1 MPRDAFNRDDPPEIE
16 TVLDT
21 IADEDCRALIHAMNE
36 PRTAAEL
43 SEVSGIPLSTTY
55 RKIEQLSEASLVDE
69 LIEIRDDGR
78 HTSRYYPHFQTI
90 EISLTEERNMELDI
104 TRPARTADE
113 RLEDLWSE
121 IRRGVS

>member
-1 MPRDAFNRDDPPEIE
+1 MARDVLDRGDDPD
-16 TVLDT
+16 TASVLAAV
-21 IADEDCRALIHAMNE
+21 ADEDCRELLRAMDE

-43 SEVSGIPLSTTY
+43 SESSGVPLSTTY
-55 RKIEQLSEASLVDE
+55 RKIDQLVEASLVEE
-69 LIEIRDDGR
+69 LIEIRNDGR
-78 HTSRYYPHFQTI
+78 HTSRYFPDFSAI
-90 EISLTEERNMELDI
+90 ELTLSEERIMELDI

>member
-1 MPRDAFNRDDPPEIE
+1 MPRDALRREEIPDIE
-16 TVLDT
+16 TVLDAL
-21 IADEDCRALIHAMNE
+21 ADEDCRALLHAMSE

-43 SEVSGIPLSTTY
+43 SEESDIPLSTTY
-55 RKIEQLSEASLVDE
+55 RKLERLEDASLVDE
-69 LIEIRDDGR
+69 IIEIRDDGR
-78 HTSRYYPHFQTI
+78 HTSRYYPHFRTI
-90 EISLTEERNMELDI
+90 ELSLMEDRTMDIEI